1 MKLIFYIT
9 SIFTLI
15 TLTTTTSKAQDNG
28 FYIGA
33 NVQATAWTMPSLD
46 LDTESGG
53 GFGIKAGYNIN
64 TNLGVFLGL
73 DGASINPP
81 VGEDYGL
88 GHFDI
93 GVEGRIGNSESKFL
107 PYGRLSYL
115 GMAAVEDN
123 PSGDIEIT
131 GTGFGLGG
139 GFYYF
144 FTDNLA
150 LDVALVK
157 SWVNIEEVK
166 VGTIST
172 SLDEDAETGRFLI
185 GLSFHF

>member
-1 MKLIFYIT
+1 MKLILYIT
-9 SIFTLI
+9 SIFTLLI
-15 TLTTTTSKAQDNG
+15 LSSSTSNGQDNG

-33 NVQATAWTMPSLD
+33 SLQGVAWTMPD
-46 LDTESGG
+46 FDFDAESGA

-64 TNLGVFLGL
+64 TNFAIFLGL
-73 DGASINPP
+73 DGATIDPD
-81 VGEDYGL
+81 VGESYGL

-93 GVEGRIGNSESKFL
+93 GVEGRIGNSDSKFR

-115 GMAAVEDN
+115 GMAAVQDD

-131 GTGFGLGG
+131 GSGIGLGG
-139 GFYYF
+139 GLYYF

-157 SWVNIEEVK
+157 SWINVSEVK
-166 VGTIST
+166 VGSNSASI
-172 SLDEDAETGRFLI
+172 DEDAETGRFML
-185 GLSFHF
+185 GLSYHF